1 MKTQFSREWLP
12 LLGVM
17 WHHFPT
23 EAQATEFA
31 DWAESVTQH
40 DARPCHTLVTVDPDA
55 PESYRFEVRVHNW

>member
-1 MKTQFSREWLP
+1 
-12 LLGVM
+12 M